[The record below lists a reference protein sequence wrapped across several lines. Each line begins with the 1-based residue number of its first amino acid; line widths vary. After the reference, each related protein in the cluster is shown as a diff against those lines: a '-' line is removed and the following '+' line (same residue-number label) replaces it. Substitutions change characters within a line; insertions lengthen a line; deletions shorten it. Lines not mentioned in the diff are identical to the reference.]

1 LLPWGIAATVQGWLI
16 KAMALIFN
24 QILKK
29 DFVRNTLWE
38 LLAKFFTLTVQAI
51 YFVLVT
57 RLLGA
62 ETYGSFI
69 GITSLAGIVFPF
81 TSFGSGD
88 LLIQA
93 VARNKK
99 LFSLYWGNGLVIVVA
114 GSFAMTILLFLLSP
128 FIFAQQLNSLAVL
141 MILQADLI
149 GLAIFV
155 ISAKAFM
162 SVNLLKKSSLLQMFS
177 STNKLIAAFILA
189 IAFPQPTL
197 VIWAAL
203 YLASAIITA
212 IIGVILVSKLLGT
225 PQPFTA
231 QIPNKLK
238 EGVYFS
244 IGESAS
250 NINANIDKTMLASMA
265 SLEATGIYGAAYR
278 FIEVG
283 SVPIYAILSASYPK
297 FFQYGA
303 SGIKNS
309 LILVKRLLPI
319 VGIYGIV
326 SFWGYIFFAPYIPY
340 ILGDDYTEAIA
351 ALQWLAFVPLI
362 GALQLL
368 LADTLT
374 GAGFQK
380 IRSTIQVTTA
390 ISNALLNLWLIPQY
404 SWLGA
409 TWATLASE
417 SFRVIFLLVAIVFV
431 YYQQNQQ
438 QL

>member
-1 LLPWGIAATVQGWLI
+1 MKV
-16 KAMALIFN
+16 IFHRF
-24 QILKK
+24 LKK

-51 YFVLVT
+51 YFVLIT

-62 ETYGSFI
+62 ENYGSFI
-69 GITSLAGIVFPF
+69 GIASLAGIVFPF

-93 VARNKK
+93 VAQDKK
-99 LFSLYWGNGLVIVVA
+99 LFSLYWGNGLVVVIA
-114 GSFAMTILLFLLSP
+114 GSFLLTIVLFLLSP
-128 FIFAQQLNSLAVL
+128 FIFAQQINALAIL

-155 ISAKAFM
+155 VSAKAFM
-162 SVNLLKKSSLLQMFS
+162 SVNLLKKSSLLQMFGS
-177 STNKLIAAFILA
+177 ASKLIAAFILA
-189 IAFPQPTL
+189 IAFSKPTL
-197 VIWAAL
+197 EIWAAL
-203 YLASAIITA
+203 YLASSILTA
-212 IIGVILVSKLLGT
+212 IIGVIIVNQLLGK
-225 PQPFTA
+225 PQPFA
-231 QIPNKLK
+231 AKIPNKLK
-238 EGVYFS
+238 QGIYFS

-265 SLEATGIYGAAYR
+265 SLEATGVYGAAYR

-303 SGIKNS
+303 LGIKNS

-326 SFWGYIFFAPYIPY
+326 CYWGFIFFAPYVPY
-340 ILGDDYTEAIA
+340 VLGNEYTEAIST
-351 ALQWLAFVPLI
+351 LQWLAFLPLI

-368 LADTLT
+368 FADTLT

-380 IRSTIQVTTA
+380 IRSSIQVITA
-390 ISNALLNLWLIPQY
+390 ASNALLNLWLIPKY

-409 TWATLASE
+409 TWATLVSE
-417 SFRVIFLLVAIVFV
+417 SFRVVFLLLAIIYF
-431 YYQQNQQ
+431 YYRQNERVSNSK
-438 QL
+438 

>member
-1 LLPWGIAATVQGWLI
+1 MTI
-16 KAMALIFN
+16 IFKRL
-24 QILKK
+24 LKK
-29 DFVRNTLWE
+29 EFVRNTLWE
-38 LLAKFFTLTVQAI
+38 LIAKFFTLTVQAI
-51 YFVLVT
+51 YFILIT

-62 ETYGSFI
+62 ANYGSFI
-69 GITSLAGIVFPF
+69 GIASLAGIVFPF

-93 VARNKK
+93 VARDRK
-99 LFSLYWGNGLVIVVA
+99 LFSLYWGNGLVVVIA
-114 GSFAMTILLFLLSP
+114 GSFALTIILFLLSP
-128 FIFAQQLNSLAVL
+128 LIFGQQINALAIL

-155 ISAKAFM
+155 VSAKAFM
-162 SVNLLKKSSLLQMFS
+162 SFNLLKKSSLLQMFGS
-177 STNKLIAAFILA
+177 ASKLIAAFILA

-197 VIWAAL
+197 ILWAAL
-203 YLASAIITA
+203 YLASAILTA
-212 IIGVILVSKLLGT
+212 IVGVIIVSQLLGK
-225 PQPFTA
+225 PQPFIA
-231 QIPNKLK
+231 KIPANLR
-238 EGVYFS
+238 EGFYFS
-244 IGESAS
+244 VGESAS

-303 SGIKNS
+303 SGIQKS

-326 SFWGYIFFAPYIPY
+326 AYWGFIFFAPYIPY
-340 ILGDDYTEAIA
+340 VLGNEYVEAIS
-351 ALQWLAFVPLI
+351 ALQWLAFVPLM

-368 LADTLT
+368 FADTLT

-380 IRSTIQVTTA
+380 SRSIIQVTTA
-390 ISNALLNLWLIPQY
+390 ASNALLNFWLIPKY

-417 SFRVIFLLVAIVFV
+417 SLRVICLLLVIFMV
-431 YYQQNQQ
+431 YNKQNKQV
-438 QL
+438 